1 MQLILSSSL
10 GTLQYTPPRLDAELP
25 AVEFA
30 VQVELGEV
38 VDNRDIGSTPL
49 SQLVTS
55 LPRKVVLS
63 ARHMKNGVG
72 VGSKQGVD
80 VEASGGRKTMT
91 SVKLAARAELDR
103 PWAVV
108 ALADEVPMT
117 SGAKR
122 LTKST
127 ERTLAMFKQLM
138 ATATL
143 GPETLVFGVAVAGHT
158 EGRMAQ
164 MANELVRL
172 GAQGIVIGGAHLG
185 EPEEVLQRAVQS
197 VRAAV
202 AVDAGVGAGHVA
214 VPLMVQGAD
223 SMRQLIG
230 ALRNGVDYIASNLP
244 SAITALG
251 HALVLEPLVRVSG
264 PTPPSPSA
272 KDNSPDAKKARGED
286 VDEGAVTFGRYG
298 PALNLWDARH
308 RKDERPLVSDCG
320 CHACR
325 HHSRAYIHHLLQAKE
340 LLAEVLLYAHNQ
352 HNVILLAKYANEADD
367 VSTFCPASTGIPF
380 D

>member
-30 VQVELGEV
+30 VQVELCEV
-38 VDNRDIGSTPL
+38 VDNKDIGSTPL

-138 ATATL
+138 ATL
-143 GPETLVFGVAVAGHT
+143 GPAESRKSNSETLVFGVAVAGHT
-158 EGRMAQ
+158 EGHMAQ
-164 MANELVRL
+164 MAKEMVRL

-185 EPEEVLQRAVQS
+185 EPDEVLQRAVLS

-202 AVDAGVGAGHVA
+202 AVDPSEGAMH
-214 VPLMVQGAD
+214 VPLMMQGAD
-223 SMRQLIG
+223 SMRQLLG
-230 ALRNGVDYIASNLP
+230 ALRNGVDYITSNLP

-251 HALVLEPLVRVSG
+251 HALVLEPLLVS
-264 PTPPSPSA
+264 TSPSSSA
-272 KDNSPDAKKARGED
+272 SGDNSPDSKKARGDDDD
-286 VDEGAVTFGRYG
+286 VAVTLGRYG

-308 RKDERPLVSDCG
+308 RKDERPLVSGCG

-352 HNVILLAKYANEADD
+352 HNVILLAKAANDADD
-367 VSTFCPASTGIPF
+367 INAFCSLIPF